1 MSDIKELNDE
11 ELDKVAGG
19 IGPEKVYDVKENVL
33 YKSKSNNTDYAYV
46 TSFIGVSVAKLQ
58 FYQGT
63 MLTDCK
69 VHKSNNDIRHWTY
82 SAFKQSYDVNST
94 LTSDYWIG

>member
-19 IGPEKVYDVKENVL
+19 TVPKKVYDVKANVL
-33 YKSKSNNTDYAYV
+33 YKRICNDTDYAYV
-46 TSFIGVSVAKLQ
+46 TSFVGVSTAKLS
-58 FYQGT
+58 FYKGT
-63 MLTDCK
+63 MQADGK
-69 VHKSNNDIRHWTY
+69 VHKSNNNIRNEEY
-82 SAFKQSYDVNST
+82 SGFKQYYDVNST